1 MAVAKKTKKRTKTKI
16 PTTRKKNKT
25 ARRTVEENAETN
37 GTEVKAVLPDSDM
50 PELLETDI
58 TDVMPAAL
66 VEALNSVGDL
76 SAADG
81 YFLGAMGA
89 KMVNCLSP
97 LERVHLSNLLTPLID
112 KLHKDHF

>member
-1 MAVAKKTKKRTKTKI
+1 MAVAKKKKRKTTQT
-16 PTTRKKNKT
+16 PTTRKKR
-25 ARRTVEENAETN
+25 ASAATVEENAETKA
-37 GTEVKAVLPDSDM
+37 TEVKAVLRDSDM
-50 PELLETDI
+50 PVLETDI

-97 LERVHLSNLLTPLID
+97 LERVHLGNLLTPLID
-112 KLHKDHF
+112 KLHKDHS